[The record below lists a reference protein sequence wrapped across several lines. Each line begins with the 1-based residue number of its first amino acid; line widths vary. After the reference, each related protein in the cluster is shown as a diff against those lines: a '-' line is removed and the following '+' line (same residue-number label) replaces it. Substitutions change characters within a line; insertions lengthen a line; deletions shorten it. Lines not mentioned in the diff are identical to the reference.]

1 MGAIERI
8 ERPVYKAPTKGR
20 CYLSIRAAA
29 NAEARAMLDAR
40 YPREEAEYEH
50 GMMYYPGWHWSSD
63 KRLVQVHKRLT
74 RVLVKSFKLQAKGGK
89 HV

>member
-1 MGAIERI
+1 MAAIERI

-20 CYLSIRAAA
+20 CYLSIKAAA

-40 YPREEAEYEH
+40 YPSEEPEYEQ
-50 GMMYYPGWHWSSD
+50 GRMYYPGWHWSSD

-74 RVLVKSFKLQAKGGK
+74 RVLAKSFKLQAKGGK
-89 HV
+89 